1 VLLWNERLTD
11 STKFLRDYEQLL
23 LKYGTDYQDIRH
35 EHTTDEVN
43 EFFDPAPLQERAF
56 EMRQEFDY
64 TGIEGRLLSS
74 SYAPGPERPQY
85 APMLRELRRIFDE
98 FAVNGR
104 ATFEY
109 KTRLYFGR
117 LRRE

>member
-1 VLLWNERLTD
+1 
-11 STKFLRDYEQLL
+11 
-23 LKYGTDYQDIRH
+23 
-35 EHTTDEVN
+35 
-43 EFFDPAPLQERAF
+43 
-56 EMRQEFDY
+56 
-64 TGIEGRLLSS
+64 
-74 SYAPGPERPQY
+74 
-85 APMLRELRRIFDE
+85 MLRELRGVFDE